1 VSHTKD
7 ELIAGMTMMSTT
19 SKEQQQQ
26 HHHQKSKERGRQVHG
41 EMTPLLS
48 TATAT
53 VWASASA
60 SVTNSTASTKER
72 SRTAPNPVADV
83 DLDVAAGVVDHNFV
97 VVAAAFL
104 QDYEANRPP
113 ALSSELSGITETQLL
128 LYSVKFS
135 APFSLLLTVATI
147 ALFASSGLESFADD
161 IQSRIILTA
170 LNLFSLTVFGVDMW
184 IRNEFR
190 SNDYHY
196 SHRHP
201 NRPIGR
207 GRSSRSER
215 LIKPIILFSVVLALE
230 NLARLLITQ
239 RDSLVLFSSLFKPMV
254 LFYASSQARDA
265 LEALRRIIRVV
276 VRVLVIELLLILMFA
291 AVACRLFQD
300 YDRFQDLSTAWLS
313 LFELATTVVNPSIW
327 MPMYESSKFSAFFF
341 IFFIVTAVFYLHSLV
356 LSVVFSSYIQA
367 AGEIHERTVVDRE
380 DAVHFAYLAL
390 QQQQQKT
397 KGQPSVQEDKL
408 NVVDISLVGETLRL
422 VRPHYNAM
430 KINALLEIV
439 DPTNQKFVNYPTFRT
454 KIRQALNASIRTARN
469 ASTFAMCIEL
479 VAVVIAVV
487 NFCYVI
493 LLSSAYDHEW
503 FNSAQERVGV
513 VITLVASF
521 ELAIRFNP
529 LRIPNFT
536 PLTRLNATFDGLALT
551 AALASSIGIVKYV
564 VGWPMA
570 LEYILMGRAIDMMR
584 IMRFFQMFRDVVR
597 RSADVLPAVVGPI
610 VLVLTTLHIFVYMGM
625 AIWGGAIHVGSHQG
639 DITYLYDLNNFNSY
653 QEGVV
658 TMFQVLVVNDWHAI
672 AEVFL
677 YADRCSSPYIVY
689 PFFIL
694 GNLIGVSIMLNVLT
708 AFFVESFVT
717 KLQDS
722 GTDNTDATTTVQ
734 KDRDFNILTA
744 ENTSVRRV
752 SASSNILAT
761 KKSKIRVQPSD
772 NGSDHGAD
780 ADSEASSE
788 NELFQFDVYEREGI
802 DKIMQTVAGAPQSG
816 GDFARNMCSYLEI
829 FERLSPGRET
839 VGYLVC
845 DQQTLD
851 RFGNRRF
858 QTKAIGFLDENQL
871 HLVVSDMH
879 SELLA
884 LSSRA
889 SFDGRS
895 LIRTFPREHDP
906 NKTLE
911 ISASILRRHPAVSLF
926 VSRVALEQ
934 GQKSVDQAL
943 SV

>member
-1 VSHTKD
+1 
-7 ELIAGMTMMSTT
+7 
-19 SKEQQQQ
+19 
-26 HHHQKSKERGRQVHG
+26 
-41 EMTPLLS
+41 
-48 TATAT
+48 
-53 VWASASA
+53 
-60 SVTNSTASTKER
+60 
-72 SRTAPNPVADV
+72 
-83 DLDVAAGVVDHNFV
+83 
-97 VVAAAFL
+97 
-104 QDYEANRPP
+104 
-113 ALSSELSGITETQLL
+113 
-128 LYSVKFS
+128 
-135 APFSLLLTVATI
+135 
-147 ALFASSGLESFADD
+147 
-161 IQSRIILTA
+161 
-170 LNLFSLTVFGVDMW
+170 
-184 IRNEFR
+184 
-190 SNDYHY
+190 
-196 SHRHP
+196 
-201 NRPIGR
+201 
-207 GRSSRSER
+207 
-215 LIKPIILFSVVLALE
+215 
-230 NLARLLITQ
+230 
-239 RDSLVLFSSLFKPMV
+239 
-254 LFYASSQARDA
+254 
-265 LEALRRIIRVV
+265 
-276 VRVLVIELLLILMFA
+276 
-291 AVACRLFQD
+291 
-300 YDRFQDLSTAWLS
+300 
-313 LFELATTVVNPSIW
+313 
-327 MPMYESSKFSAFFF
+327 
-341 IFFIVTAVFYLHSLV
+341 LV

-367 AGEIHERTVVDRE
+367 ASEIHERSVVDRE
-380 DAVHFAYLAL
+380 DAVQLAYLAL
-390 QQQQQKT
+390 QQQQQQKT
-397 KGQPSVQEDKL
+397 EGQPIAQEDKL

-469 ASTFAMCIEL
+469 ASTLAMCIEL
-479 VAVVIAVV
+479 VAVAVAVV

-493 LLSSAYDHEW
+493 LVSSAFNHEW

-513 VITLVASF
+513 VITLVAGF
-521 ELAIRFNP
+521 EVAIRFNP
-529 LRIPNFT
+529 LRIPDFT
-536 PLTRLNATFDGLALT
+536 PLTRLNATFDGLALA
-551 AALASSIGIVKYV
+551 AALVSSIGIVKYV
-564 VGWPMA
+564 AGWPMA
-570 LEYILMGRAIDMMR
+570 LEYIVMGRAIDMMR
-584 IMRFFQMFRDVVR
+584 IMRFFEMFRDVIR
-597 RSADVLPAVVGPI
+597 RSADVLPALAGPS
-610 VLVLTTLHIFVYMGM
+610 VLVATTLHIFVYVGM
-625 AIWGGAIHVGSHQG
+625 AIWGGAVHVGSHQG

-689 PFFIL
+689 PFFVI

-722 GTDNTDATTTVQ
+722 AGADTTLDATITVQ
-734 KDRDFNILTA
+734 KDRDFNILTS

-752 SASSNILAT
+752 SASSHMPAT
-761 KKSKIRVQPSD
+761 KKPKIKVKEQPSD

-788 NELFQFDVYEREGI
+788 SELFQFDVYEREGI

-816 GDFARNMCSYLEI
+816 GDFTRNMCSYLEI

-845 DQQTLD
+845 DQQTLE

-884 LSSRA
+884 LSSRS

-895 LIRTFPREHDP
+895 LIRTFPREGDP
-906 NKTLE
+906 SKTLE

-926 VSRVALEQ
+926 VSRVAHEQ
-934 GQKSVDQAL
+934 RQKSVNPAL

>member
-1 VSHTKD
+1 VSHTRD
-7 ELIAGMTMMSTT
+7 ELLADMTMMSTI

-26 HHHQKSKERGRQVHG
+26 QQHQKSNERGQQVYG
-41 EMTPLLS
+41 EMTPLLTS
-48 TATAT
+48 AT
-53 VWASASA
+53 ASASGSAA
-60 SVTNSTASTKER
+60 SAKER
-72 SRTAPNPVADV
+72 SRAAPNPMADV
-83 DLDVAAGVVDHNFV
+83 GVDVSAGVVDHNFV

-113 ALSSELSGITETQLL
+113 ALSSELSNITETQLL
-128 LYSVKFS
+128 LHSVKFS
-135 APFSLLLTVATI
+135 APFSLLLTIATV

-170 LNLFSLTVFGVDMW
+170 LNLFSLAVFGVDMW

-190 SNDYHY
+190 SNHYHY

-230 NLARLLITQ
+230 NLARLVITQ
-239 RDSLVLFSSLFKPMV
+239 RDSLVLFSSFFKPMV

-265 LEALRRIIRVV
+265 LEALRRIIRIV

-300 YDRFQDLSTAWLS
+300 YERFQDLSTAWLS

-327 MPMYESSKFSAFFF
+327 MPMYEASKFSAFFF

-380 DAVHFAYLAL
+380 DAVQLAYLAL
-390 QQQQQKT
+390 QQQQQQKT
-397 KGQPSVQEDKL
+397 KGQPVVLEDKL

-439 DPTNQKFVNYPTFRT
+439 DPTKQKFVNYPTFRT

-469 ASTFAMCIEL
+469 ASTFAMCVEL
-479 VAVVIAVV
+479 VAVAVAVV

-493 LLSSAYDHEW
+493 LLSSTYDHEW

-513 VITLVASF
+513 VITLVAGF

-564 VGWPMA
+564 AGWPMA

-597 RSADVLPAVVGPI
+597 RSADVLPALAGPI

-625 AIWGGAIHVGSHQG
+625 AIWGGAVHVGSHQG
-639 DITYLYDLNNFNSY
+639 EINYLYDLNNFNSY

-722 GTDNTDATTTVQ
+722 GADATDATTTVQ

-761 KKSKIRVQPSD
+761 KKTKVKVKEQPSD

-816 GDFARNMCSYLEI
+816 GDFARNICSYLEI

-895 LIRTFPREHDP
+895 LIRTFQREHDP